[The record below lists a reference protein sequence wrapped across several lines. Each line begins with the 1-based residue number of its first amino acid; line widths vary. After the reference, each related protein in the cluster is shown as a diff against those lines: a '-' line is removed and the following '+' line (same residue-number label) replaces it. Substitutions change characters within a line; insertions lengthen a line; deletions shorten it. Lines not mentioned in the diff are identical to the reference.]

1 MKSRAKLLTLLL
13 ASVLGVTAIWSYGQM
28 ASRREAALAARED
41 LHECRSTAARIETL
55 RKRPAMAADRER
67 QSGETASAIEMAAQS
82 AGIAS
87 EQLLR
92 ISPEPPQRL
101 GDSAY
106 KEKPIAV
113 TLRNI
118 RLDQLVKMTFAL
130 ESGELGLNTRNI
142 RLNAAEATD
151 GSGLWSADVVMTYLI
166 YEPQTAKE

>member
-1 MKSRAKLLTLLL
+1 
-13 ASVLGVTAIWSYGQM
+13 
-28 ASRREAALAARED
+28 
-41 LHECRSTAARIETL
+41 
-55 RKRPAMAADRER
+55 MAADRER